1 MTAEDCHDEEKYLVG
16 SYGTCL
22 TGSIH
27 TQSYGEEHNC
37 RVTISQLAQKDN
49 THRDR
54 FSCSACTNRKNW
66 TLNNAH
72 QHLREQHSLGAFR
85 TNTSCD
91 EKGFLIGHIHLQS

>member
-1 MTAEDCHDEEKYLVG
+1 MTAEHCHDEEKYLVG

-49 THRDR
+49 TNWDR
-54 FSCSACTNRKNW
+54 FSCSACTNRTNC
-66 TLNNAH
+66 TLH
-72 QHLREQHSLGAFR
+72 DGPQHLLDTLLTHFKPSLVENLR
-85 TNTSCD
+85 
-91 EKGFLIGHIHLQS
+91 